1 MDIKCLIED
10 ELYENLRGRFL
21 HHGRGRPK
29 MLPPID
35 HVSNKLLVQLAY
47 LKEEGQ
53 KPDRVITNWLTEIQ
67 PDVGLMAASE
77 SHFSHLAVTAKKKF
91 VALPADEVDTF
102 LQQHVTCLA

>member
-1 MDIKCLIED
+1 MIYEFIFISED

-53 KPDRVITNWLTEIQ
+53 KPDRVVCFLLLKLFVFSYFITGRDKDGCQ
-67 PDVGLMAASE
+67 Q
-77 SHFSHLAVTAKKKF
+77 
-91 VALPADEVDTF
+91 DEF
-102 LQQHVTCLA
+102 NFI